1 MHITS
6 VKCTFI
12 TLISQRRKVRL
23 REVGFLVPGHIAHE
37 GQGQG
42 LDPGLGNSRACPLT
56 IRPSWVCVRC

>member
-1 MHITS
+1 MHTTS

-23 REVGFLVPGHIAHE
+23 REVGFLAPGHAAPE

-42 LDPGLGNSRACPLT
+42 LDPGPGSPRACPLT
-56 IRPSWVCVRC
+56 VRLCWVCVRR